1 MRTSLKS
8 FHEFLDVILPQVFGQ
23 IHLGRDQI
31 YEITTSHHELTV
43 QPRYLSRGVSEVVS
57 AVDLRSVVLFFGDLG
72 NFPQLWEMAHLQM
85 MYMFIMIYHDDVLEL
100 LKLPEG

>member
-57 AVDLRSVVLFFGDLG
+57 AVE
-72 NFPQLWEMAHLQM
+72 QLWEMAHLQM

>member
-43 QPRYLSRGVSEVVS
+43 QPRYLSPG
-57 AVDLRSVVLFFGDLG
+57 LGCHGGCQRSFLQSIFGALCCSLG
-72 NFPQLWEMAHLQM
+72 IWVISHS
-85 MYMFIMIYHDDVLEL
+85 YGKWRIY
-100 LKLPEG
+100 K